1 SKAKKTQRAKEI
13 NPRLFLRH
21 FSLFAR
27 RRRNDE
33 EILSS
38 LDAVARPN
46 PASDGDSGKVFVD
59 YTIFKGK
66 GALNMSPI
74 PPKFSQLQ
82 SGGGMKIDRKGA
94 MMLNFFPA
102 VGPKKY
108 DWQNR
113 QGFALSVTEIG
124 ALISL
129 GPSESAEFFHDPS
142 MQSSNA
148 GQVRKKLSVQPL
160 GNGAGFSFSLNV
172 NNSVSKT
179 SDQFYV
185 PVSKAEFEVMRSS
198 FNYILPRIMGWD
210 LLFNPQ
216 LPASV
221 NVNPE
226 IREPEMEPEMQ
237 LSPDP
242 EWDR

>member
-1 SKAKKTQRAKEI
+1 MMKKFSQ
-13 NPRLFLRH
+13 FLTV
-21 FSLFAR
+21 R
-27 RRRNDE
+27 RPLSEFLLSRKVSTTEDA
-33 EILSS
+33 ILSRS
-38 LDAVARPN
+38 FVSQAVARPN
-46 PASDGDSGKVFVD
+46 PVSDGDSGKIFVD

-74 PPKFSQLQ
+74 PPKFRQLQ
-82 SGGGMKIDRKGA
+82 SGGVRIDRKGA

-113 QGFALSVTEIG
+113 QGIALSVTEIG

-142 MQSSNA
+142 MLSSNA

-160 GNGAGFSFSLNV
+160 GNGGGFSFSLNV

-198 FNYILPRIMGWD
+198 FNYILPHIMGWD
-210 LLFNPQ
+210 RLFNPQ

>member
-1 SKAKKTQRAKEI
+1 MMKKFSQFLTVRRPSELLLSGKVS
-13 NPRLFLRH
+13 NPHGAL
-21 FSLFAR
+21 
-27 RRRNDE
+27 
-33 EILSS
+33 LSRS
-38 LDAVARPN
+38 FVSQAVARPN
-46 PASDGDSGKVFVD
+46 SASDGDSGKVFVD

-82 SGGGMKIDRKGA
+82 SGCMKVDRKGA

-108 DWQNR
+108 DWQKK
-113 QGFALSVTEIG
+113 QGFALSVTEMG
-124 ALISL
+124 SLISL

-160 GNGAGFSFSLNV
+160 GNGGGFSFSLNV

-179 SDQFYV
+179 SDQIYV

-210 LLFNPQ
+210 RLFNPQ

-221 NVNPE
+221 NMNP
-226 IREPEMEPEMQ
+226 EPEMEPEMEPGML